1 MKKMTLNEIVGSAV
15 GAVSTVFNGGIRKV
29 VAEQP
34 SNEPNGRPG
43 GAVVDVG
50 APAEAGPGRL
60 GEPPTDAANSTA
72 KASSDLLRRAWLKAT
87 RVFRNTGDDVPG
99 SAHLTVALCGVMV
112 ISFGAWASFSTL
124 DVVSMVTGEVI
135 PASQV
140 KTIQH
145 LEGGIVREILI
156 KEGNPV
162 KLGQPLIVLEP
173 TVSSADVGELKAR
186 LSSLSADIARLDALS
201 QGLPKPTFPKGFA
214 EEHPELAR
222 QALKRFETQL
232 QRHRS
237 EVKRQEEIIAQRQ
250 YEIREI
256 TTRIENSRLG
266 LKLVREQI
274 TISESLLADNLTNR
288 FQHLDLLK
296 EAQRLQGAMETD
308 SAALERT
315 KAALMEARAELGKIR
330 SIFNEEIQKS
340 LDEARLSH
348 RELSQRLQK
357 FEDSLKRTIVRSPV
371 DGVVKTLKVVTI
383 GGVVRPGEPLAD
395 IVPAGDHLVV
405 EAKLPTRD
413 IGHVAVG
420 QAAVVKLATPDAIRY
435 GNLKGNVINVSPDAL
450 VTSDGKMT
458 FYKVR
463 IATEQDFFQHGEYR
477 YNLIPGL
484 QVVAS
489 IQTGKRTVLEYIVDP
504 VRYSMGH
511 AAQER

>member
-1 MKKMTLNEIVGSAV
+1 MKRTLNEMVGSAV
-15 GAVSTVFNGGIRKV
+15 GVVSNV
-29 VAEQP
+29 VAHGARKIKALT
-34 SNEPNGRPG
+34 PNGTPG
-43 GAVVDVG
+43 TGVSNIGHQAATVSGSSGA
-50 APAEAGPGRL
+50 ALIAE
-60 GEPPTDAANSTA
+60 TSAAVNQSQATA
-72 KASSDLLRRAWLKAT
+72 D
-87 RVFRNTGDDVPG
+87 VFRRVWSKAARIFRDTGDGIPG
-99 SAHLTVALCGVMV
+99 SAHLTVALCGIMV
-112 ISFGAWASFSTL
+112 VSFGIWASVSTL

-145 LEGGIVREILI
+145 LEGGIVREILV

-162 KLGQPLIVLEP
+162 KLGQPLVVLEP
-173 TVSSADVGELKAR
+173 TVSGADVGELRAR
-186 LSSLSADIARLDALS
+186 LGSLGGDIARLDALS
-201 QGLPKPTFPKGFA
+201 RGLAKPTFPKDFA
-214 EEHPELAR
+214 EEHPELVR

-232 QRHRS
+232 RRHES
-237 EVKRQEEIIAQRQ
+237 EVKRQEEIVVQRQ
-250 YEIREI
+250 HEVREI
-256 TTRIENSRLG
+256 TTRIDNSRRG

-274 TISESLLADNLTNR
+274 TISESLLVDNLTNR

-296 EAQRLQGAMETD
+296 EAQRLQGAVETD
-308 SAALERT
+308 LVALERT
-315 KAALMEARAELGKIR
+315 KSALMEARAELGKIKNV
-330 SIFNEEIQKS
+330 FGEEIQKS
-340 LDEARLSH
+340 LDEASLSH
-348 RELSQRLQK
+348 KELSQRLQK

-371 DGVVKTLKVVTI
+371 DGVVKTLKVATV

-395 IVPAGDHLVV
+395 IVPAGDRLVV

-420 QAAVVKLATPDAIRY
+420 QVAVVKLATPDAIRF

-450 VTSDGKMT
+450 VTSDGKP

-463 IATEQDFFQHGEYR
+463 IATEQDYFQQGEYK

-489 IQTGKRTVLEYIVDP
+489 IQTGKRTVLEYIIDP
-504 VRYSMGH
+504 VRYSMGQ

>member
-1 MKKMTLNEIVGSAV
+1 MKRTTLNEMIGGAV
-15 GAVSTVFNGGIRKV
+15 GAMSAVMNGGIRKV
-29 VAEQP
+29 RGTES
-34 SNEPNGRPG
+34 SNEPNGKPGIATVDGGSSAEAESGRYG
-43 GAVVDVG
+43 GAS
-50 APAEAGPGRL
+50 A
-60 GEPPTDAANSTA
+60 DAADAAT
-72 KASSDLLRRAWLKAT
+72 KRASDAFRRTWLKTA
-87 RVFRNTGDDVPG
+87 RVFWDTGDDVPG

-112 ISFGAWASFSTL
+112 VSFGVWASFSTL

-145 LEGGIVREILI
+145 LEGGIVREILV

-173 TVSSADVGELKAR
+173 TVSGADVGELRAR

-201 QGLPKPTFPKGFA
+201 QGLPRPVFPKGYA

-232 QRHRS
+232 RRHES
-237 EVKRQEEIIAQRQ
+237 EIKRQQEIIAQRQ
-250 YEIREI
+250 HEIREI

-274 TISESLLADNLTNR
+274 TISESLLVDNLTNR

-315 KAALMEARAELGKIR
+315 KSALMEARAELGKIK

-348 RELSQRLQK
+348 KELSQRLQK

-371 DGVVKTLKVVTI
+371 DGVVKTLKVVTV
-383 GGVVRPGEPLAD
+383 GGVVRPGEPLVD

-405 EAKLPTRD
+405 EGKLPTRD

-420 QAAVVKLATPDAIRY
+420 QVAVVKLATPDAIRF
-435 GNLKGNVINVSPDAL
+435 GSLKGNVINVSPDAL
-450 VTSDGKMT
+450 ITSDGKP

-463 IATEQDFFQHGEYR
+463 IATEQDYFQQGEYR

-484 QVVAS
+484 QVLAS
-489 IQTGKRTVLEYIVDP
+489 IQTGKRTVLEYIIDP

>member
-1 MKKMTLNEIVGSAV
+1 MKRTLNEMVGSAV
-15 GAVSTVFNGGIRKV
+15 GVVSNV
-29 VAEQP
+29 VAHGARKIKAL
-34 SNEPNGRPG
+34 NPNGTPGTGVSNIGHQAATAPGPSG
-43 GAVVDVG
+43 GALITETSAAVNQSQ
-50 APAEAGPGRL
+50 ATAG
-60 GEPPTDAANSTA
+60 
-72 KASSDLLRRAWLKAT
+72 
-87 RVFRNTGDDVPG
+87 VFRRTWSKAERIFRDTGDGIPG

-112 ISFGAWASFSTL
+112 VSFGIWASVSTL

-145 LEGGIVREILI
+145 LEGGIVREILV

-162 KLGQPLIVLEP
+162 KLGQPLVVLEP
-173 TVSSADVGELKAR
+173 TVSGADVGELRAR
-186 LSSLSADIARLDALS
+186 LGSLGGDIARLDALS
-201 QGLPKPTFPKGFA
+201 RGLAKPTFSKDFA
-214 EEHPELAR
+214 EEHPELVR

-232 QRHRS
+232 RRHES
-237 EVKRQEEIIAQRQ
+237 EVKRQEEIVAQRQ
-250 YEIREI
+250 HEIREI
-256 TTRIENSRLG
+256 TTRIDNSRKG

-274 TISESLLADNLTNR
+274 TISESLLVDNLTNR

-296 EAQRLQGAMETD
+296 EAQRLQGAVETD
-308 SAALERT
+308 LAALERT
-315 KAALMEARAELGKIR
+315 KSALMEARAELGKIKNV
-330 SIFNEEIQKS
+330 FGEEIQKS
-340 LDEARLSH
+340 LDEASLSNK
-348 RELSQRLQK
+348 ELSQRLQK

-371 DGVVKTLKVVTI
+371 DGVVKTLKVATV

-395 IVPAGDHLVV
+395 IVPAGDRLVV

-420 QAAVVKLATPDAIRY
+420 QVAVVKLATPDAIRF

-450 VTSDGKMT
+450 VTSDGKP

-463 IATEQDFFQHGEYR
+463 IATEQDYFQQGEYK

-489 IQTGKRTVLEYIVDP
+489 IQTGKRTVLEYIIDP
-504 VRYSMGH
+504 VRYSMGQ